1 MHNLESQ
8 LKQSTDYINL
18 LLDRIETLNDNLF
31 ESQKLNQ
38 YYKDRIIELEKENT
52 YLRLQLED
60 WENSYYKL
68 I

>member
-52 YLRLQLED
+52 GLRLQIED

>member
-31 ESQKLNQ
+31 ESHNLNQ

-52 YLRLQLED
+52 ALRLQLED